1 MRVAVR
7 VHTVTTESPTHP
19 VRSQGK
25 GEGEMNN
32 ETGTVFVIDDEPA
45 VCRALSRMLSAAGY
59 EVRAFESAE
68 GFLAEG
74 HAETPGCLV
83 LDICLPGLDG
93 MELQRSLLSA
103 PCPHPIV
110 FLTGRSDIQT
120 SVSAMKA
127 GAVDF
132 LTKPIEGERLVAA
145 IDRALQRDAERRL
158 EYAIRSAIQRRFDKL
173 TPREK
178 QVMDGII
185 RGRLNKVIAAE
196 LGIGEKTVKVHRA
209 RLMEKMGVRSVA
221 ELVPLGARIG
231 LAIGLD
237 LRIRTSVHRSDPS
250 HPNRNGRDHFGI
262 AGN

>member
-1 MRVAVR
+1 MD
-7 VHTVTTESPTHP
+7 
-19 VRSQGK
+19 
-25 GEGEMNN
+25 N
-32 ETGTVFVIDDEPA
+32 ETGTVFVIDDDPA
-45 VCRALSRMLSAAGY
+45 VCRALSRMLNAAGY
-59 EVRAFESAE
+59 GVRAFESAE
-68 GFLAEG
+68 GFLDEG
-74 HAETPGCLV
+74 HAEAPGCLL
-83 LDICLPGLDG
+83 LDVCLPGLDG

-120 SVSAMKA
+120 SVNAMKA

-132 LTKPIEGERLVAA
+132 LTKPIEGGRLVAA
-145 IDRALQRDAERRL
+145 IDKALRCDAERRL

-178 QVMDGII
+178 QVMDGMI

-209 RLMEKMGVRSVA
+209 RLLQKMGVRSVA
-221 ELVPLGARIG
+221 ELVPLAARIG

-237 LRIRTSVHRSDPS
+237 LRIRSSICTSKNAKNAILNPS
-250 HPNRNGRDHFGI
+250 ANHSRNGKDHFAI
-262 AGN
+262 AAN

>member
-1 MRVAVR
+1 
-7 VHTVTTESPTHP
+7 
-19 VRSQGK
+19 
-25 GEGEMNN
+25 MNN
-32 ETGTVFVIDDEPA
+32 EIGTVFVIDDDPA
-45 VCRALSRMLSAAGY
+45 VCRALSRILIAAGY
-59 EVRAFESAE
+59 GVRAFESAE

-74 HAETPGCLV
+74 HAEAPGCLL
-83 LDICLPGLDG
+83 LDVCLPGLDG
-93 MELQRSLLSA
+93 MQLQRSLLSS

-120 SVSAMKA
+120 SVNAMKA

-145 IDRALQRDAERRL
+145 IERALQRDAERRL
-158 EYAIRSAIQRRFDKL
+158 EYAIRSAIQHRFDKL
-173 TPREK
+173 TPRER
-178 QVMDGII
+178 QVMDGMT

-209 RLMEKMGVRSVA
+209 RLMQKMGVRSVA

-231 LAIGLD
+231 LASGLD
-237 LRIRTSVHRSDPS
+237 LRIGRSFWTSQNGKNAILKEPSNPHRND
-250 HPNRNGRDHFGI
+250 RDHFAI